1 MEMTS
6 LSSIITMEIDGGT
19 MRDPASIIENQVED
33 SVRDAPEHLAGGVA
47 QAAGTQPGAAP
58 EEEVVPAGGVAQ
70 AAAEDRVAED
80 RVAEDR
86 VAEEGGRAVWN
97 LTGQRPQSSEDPKYW
112 KNGSK
117 PTKMFN

>member
-6 LSSIITMEIDGGT
+6 RSSIITMEIDGGT
-19 MRDPASIIENQVED
+19 IRDPASIIENRVED
-33 SVRDAPEHLAGGVA
+33 LVRVAPEHLEGEVA
-47 QAAGTQPGAAP
+47 QAADTHPGVAP
-58 EEEVVPAGGVAQ
+58 EEGVVLAEVVAQ
-70 AAAEDRVAED
+70 VVAED

-86 VAEEGGRAVWN
+86 VAEEGGRAIWN

-117 PTKMFN
+117 PTKRFN

>member
-58 EEEVVPAGGVAQ
+58 EEEVVPAGGVDQ
-70 AAAEDRVAED
+70 AA
-80 RVAEDR
+80 AEDR

>member
-47 QAAGTQPGAAP
+47 QAAGTQPGVAP

-70 AAAEDRVAED
+70 AAAEDRA
-80 RVAEDR
+80 AEDR

>member
-19 MRDPASIIENQVED
+19 MRGPVSIIENQVED

-58 EEEVVPAGGVAQ
+58 EEEVVPAEGVAQ
-70 AAAEDRVAED
+70 A
-80 RVAEDR
+80 VAEDR

-97 LTGQRPQSSEDPKYW
+97 LTGQRPQSSEGPKYW
-112 KNGSK
+112 KNGYK

>member
-19 MRDPASIIENQVED
+19 MRGPVSIIENQVED
-33 SVRDAPEHLAGGVA
+33 SVRDAPEHLV
-47 QAAGTQPGAAP
+47 
-58 EEEVVPAGGVAQ
+58 GGVAQ
-70 AAAEDRVAED
+70 AAAEDRA
-80 RVAEDR
+80 AEDR